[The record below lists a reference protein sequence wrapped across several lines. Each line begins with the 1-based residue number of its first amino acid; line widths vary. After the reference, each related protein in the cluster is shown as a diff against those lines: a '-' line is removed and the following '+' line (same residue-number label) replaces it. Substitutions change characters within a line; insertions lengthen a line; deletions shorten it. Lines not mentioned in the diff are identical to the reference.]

1 MCRQNSGQFLFFLA
15 GGRQNTDPQSVD
27 YLLDNYTGSFFM
39 FLPGSLYG
47 SVHWGSPWT
56 GG

>member
-47 SVHWGSPWT
+47 SVHWGSP
-56 GG
+56 